1 MLDKYNLFGITDMNL
16 SKNGNLY
23 NRNKRTLDIKAL
35 T

>member
-1 MLDKYNLFGITDMNL
+1 MLDKYNLFGIIDMNL